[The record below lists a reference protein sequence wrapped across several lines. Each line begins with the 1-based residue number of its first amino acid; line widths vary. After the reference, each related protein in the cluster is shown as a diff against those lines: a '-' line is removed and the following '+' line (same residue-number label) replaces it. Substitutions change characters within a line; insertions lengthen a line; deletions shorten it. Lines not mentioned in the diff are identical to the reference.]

1 MLDEIREWIRDN
13 YWNRIYM
20 KWNDIFL
27 RLVDSQESR
36 KLWWIDGNNLVVL
49 RSSRHIMRCNN
60 SRWFNYVLISNLDRD
75 MWVIVRSSTKSKS
88 YWFCRVWDIMDEG
101 TFLHFLRQGFER
113 QIFMRLE
120 NFSIKNI

>member
-1 MLDEIREWIRDN
+1 MLAEIKEGIRDT
-13 YWNRIYM
+13 YGNRIYM

-27 RLVDSQESR
+27 RLADSQESR
-36 KLWWIDGNNLVVL
+36 KLGWIDGDNLVVI
-49 RSSRHIMRCNN
+49 RNSRHIMRCNN
-60 SRWFNYVLISNLDRD
+60 SWWFNYVLMSNLDRD
-75 MWVIVRSSTKSKS
+75 MNVIVRSSLKSKT
-88 YWFCRVWDIMDEG
+88 YWICKVRDIMDNG